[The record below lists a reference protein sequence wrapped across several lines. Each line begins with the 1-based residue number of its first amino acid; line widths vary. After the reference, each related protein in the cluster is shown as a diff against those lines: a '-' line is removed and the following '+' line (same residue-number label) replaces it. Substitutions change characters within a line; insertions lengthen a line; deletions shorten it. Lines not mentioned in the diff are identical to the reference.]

1 MTKLLKALVGSAFVA
16 LVASGCASGPQYKE
30 VASSIPTL
38 KEAQGRIYFYR
49 SNSMFGAALQPTI
62 NLNGTPVGKSQAGG
76 FFYVDEPAGQYVVST
91 ATETE
96 KTVSFKL
103 DAGETKYVK
112 TSVGFGLLV
121 GRIIPSLESADEA
134 AKNLEDL
141 HYVANPTTAAVKKG
155 GRNTVGT
162 TE

>member
-1 MTKLLKALVGSAFVA
+1 MSNLFRALVASAFVA

-49 SNSMFGAALQPTI
+49 SGSMFGAALQPSI
-62 NLNGTPVGKSQAGG
+62 NVNGQAVGKSQPGG
-76 FFYVDEPAGQYVVST
+76 FFYADEPAGQYVVST
-91 ATETE
+91 TTETE

-121 GRIIPSLESADEA
+121 GRVIPTLESADEA
-134 AKNLEDL
+134 AKNLDGL
-141 HYVANPTTAAVKKG
+141 HYTGVPTTAASK
-155 GRNTVGT
+155 
-162 TE
+162 

>member
-1 MTKLLKALVGSAFVA
+1 MANLLRTLVTASFVA
-16 LVASGCASGPQYKE
+16 LVATGCASGPQYKE

-49 SNSMFGAALQPTI
+49 SNSMFGAALQPSI
-62 NLNGTPVGKSQAGG
+62 NLNGEQVGQSKPGG
-76 FFYVDEPAGQYVVST
+76 FFFVDEPAGQYVVST

-121 GRIIPSLESADEA
+121 GRVIPSLESADEA
-134 AKNLEDL
+134 TKNLDDL
-141 HYVANPTTAAVKKG
+141 HYTGAPTTSASK
-155 GRNTVGT
+155 
-162 TE
+162 